1 MTLIALAAAFL
12 AGVVPASRFG
22 VPLLALVLF
31 LLASAFIG
39 VLLPLVRRSPA
50 PALVSAVV
58 LLGMVRVGASVDSG
72 PSSLAAY
79 HEVPD
84 VEVRGVVVSD
94 PEWAGRATRL
104 RMRVDG
110 IRLDGHWKETSD
122 EILVVVR
129 ESLIFW
135 NQRDWP
141 AFRYGDRLS
150 LRGTLEPPP
159 VLDEFDYPAYLA
171 RQGIGTVMSFPQVT
185 FLEQDQGVAFYRWL
199 YAARQRMAESLARV
213 VPEPQASLG
222 QALLL
227 GLGDNI
233 PEDLV
238 DDFRATGTSHILAIS
253 GLHVGILLGVGL
265 GLSQWLFG
273 RRRQIY
279 LLSPLLLMWLYALI
293 SGMSPSVTRAAIMGT
308 VYLTALFFG
317 RPRSVLPALAF
328 AAAVMVAVSPSVLWS
343 VSFQL
348 SFAAMAAIA
357 ALAEPISRRLRSLYD
372 WRLGDGGVLSPILV
386 AVTYIVAMSIAAI
399 VATLP
404 LVVFYFQEFSLVGL
418 PTTLLVLPALPF
430 VLVSHA
436 ATALVGLLSSFWAY
450 PLGSFAW
457 VTTAYVTGLVGL
469 MAQLPGAAVE
479 TEHVGSLFVWA
490 YYGVFV
496 AAYAGISFRLQILQ
510 WLRRFAEPLRS
521 SRLLRGGAS
530 MWLVVPTVSLAALLW
545 IAATVLPDSRLRVAF
560 VDVGQGDAVF
570 VATPSGQQ
578 ILVDGGP
585 DPQGMVHYLGENLP
599 FWDRTIELV
608 VLTHPHS
615 DHVTG
620 LIEVMRR
627 YKVLRVL
634 ERRVEYDTP
643 EYRAW
648 RRAVAEEGAEVIQ
661 ATSGQTIAV
670 GDGVRAEVLNPP
682 AALLRGTES
691 DVDNSSVTLR
701 IVFDEVSFL
710 LTGDMFRRA
719 ETKVAALGSRV
730 QSDVLKVSHHG
741 SRSSSSAEF
750 LDTVR
755 PVAAV
760 ISVGESNRFSHPHAE
775 VIEGLQRRLPA
786 GHLFLTS
793 ERGTIQFVTDGQRL
807 QVKTK
812 R

>member
-1 MTLIALAAAFL
+1 M
-12 AGVVPASRFG
+12 
-22 VPLLALVLF
+22 
-31 LLASAFIG
+31 
-39 VLLPLVRRSPA
+39 
-50 PALVSAVV
+50 
-58 LLGMVRVGASVDSG
+58 
-72 PSSLAAY
+72 
-79 HEVPD
+79 
-84 VEVRGVVVSD
+84 VVSD

>member
-1 MTLIALAAAFL
+1 MTLIAFAAAFL
-12 AGVVPASRFG
+12 AGVVLASRFG
-22 VPLLALVLF
+22 LPLPALVLF
-31 LLASAFIG
+31 LLASALLG
-39 VLLPLVRRSPA
+39 VLLTLVRRSPA
-50 PALVSAVV
+50 PALLLAVV
-58 LLGMVRVGASVDSG
+58 LLGMVRVGTSVDSG
-72 PSSLAAY
+72 LSALAAY
-79 HEVPD
+79 QEIPD

-94 PEWAGRATRL
+94 PEWAGWATRL
-104 RMRVDG
+104 RMRVDS
-110 IRLDGHWKETSD
+110 IRLDGQWEETSG
-122 EILVVVR
+122 EILVGVR

-159 VLDEFDYPAYLA
+159 VLEEFDYPGYLA
-171 RQGIGTVMSFPQVT
+171 RQGIGTVMSFPHVT
-185 FLEQDQGVAFYRWL
+185 FLEQDQGVAFYRRL
-199 YAARQRMAESLARV
+199 YAARQRMAESLASA

-227 GLGDNI
+227 GLRDNI

-328 AAAVMVAVSPSVLWS
+328 AAAVMVAVNPGVIWS

-348 SFAAMAAIA
+348 SFAAMTAIA
-357 ALAEPISRRLRSLYD
+357 VLAEPISRRLQYLYER
-372 WRLGDGGVLSPILV
+372 RLGGVRVLPPILV
-386 AVTYIVAMSIAAI
+386 AATYFVAMSVAAI

-418 PTTLLVLPALPF
+418 PTTLLVLPALPV
-430 VLVSHA
+430 VLVSQA
-436 ATALVGLLSSFWAY
+436 ATALVGLLSGFWAY

-457 VTTAYVTGLVGL
+457 VTTAYVTGVVGL
-469 MAQLPGAAVE
+469 MAQMPGAAVE
-479 TEHVGSLFVWA
+479 TEHVSSFFVWA

-496 AAYAGISFRLQILQ
+496 AAYAGISFRVQILH
-510 WLRRFAEPLRS
+510 WLRSFLKLVHSFRP
-521 SRLLRGGAS
+521 LRGGVS
-530 MWLVVPTVSLAALLW
+530 MWLVVPVVCLAAMLW
-545 IAATVLPDSRLRVAF
+545 IAATLLPDSRLRVAF

-578 ILVDGGP
+578 IVIDGGP
-585 DPQGMVHYLGENLP
+585 DRQGMVHYLGENLP

-634 ERRVEYDTP
+634 ERRVEYDTA

-648 RRAVAEEGAEVIQ
+648 RRAVAEEGAEVVQ
-661 ATSGQTIAV
+661 ATSGLTIAV

-682 AALLRGTES
+682 AALLKGTES
-691 DVDNSSVTLR
+691 DVDNASVALR

-710 LTGDMFRRA
+710 LTGDMFRQA
-719 ETKVAALGSRV
+719 ETKVAAFGSRV
-730 QSDVLKVSHHG
+730 ESDVLKISHHG
-741 SRSSSSAEF
+741 SRSSSSARF

-755 PVAAV
+755 PVSAV
-760 ISVGESNRFSHPHAE
+760 ISVGESNRFGHPHSE
-775 VIEGLQRRLPA
+775 VIEELRQRLPQ

-793 ERGTIQFVTDGQRL
+793 VRGTVQFVTDGQRL
-807 QVKTK
+807 QVKTE